1 MEMSLLA
8 IAALLYLGLAL
19 GVILVVDNLV
29 GLVFRDPRAPVQPS
43 FFDIGRAFAAS
54 QKLYRK

>member
-1 MEMSLLA
+1 MEMSLLV

-19 GVILVVDNLV
+19 GFILVVDNLV
-29 GLVFRDPRAPVQPS
+29 GLVFRDPRAPAPLP
-43 FFDIGRAFAAS
+43 FFHIGRALVAS